1 MDGYRPKIEVR
12 RDERDHA
19 FAAER
24 PHALYVDG
32 GFMWWLIPESA
43 DAWEQYAADAEVGAR
58 LRTATGDGVRAEQDP
73 KIPLRVRLSGDET
86 DGHWYVW
93 FHTEADALAFIAQ
106 VNGVSVGGDVP
117 SDPSTEGMLVRS
129 GQWLIDNDPDGQT
142 WERWAAPDWWRCAID
157 LEDSPRP
164 EFIYIVRRIVPSPA
178 PPEPENVPWFLA
190 LGRKVDGSPERIVE
204 VGCDD
209 AAGPWVRFG
218 SPLGARM
225 NVAAMFPDAPDGTV
239 TVLRDPS
246 TSPASPAS
254 SQGQDS

>member
-1 MDGYRPKIEVR
+1 MDGYRPKIEV
-12 RDERDHA
+12 ERNDDHVHRLTVEG
-19 FAAER
+19 FRGSWLTDAE
-24 PHALYVDG
+24 
-32 GFMWWLIPESA
+32 A

-142 WERWAAPDWWRCAID
+142 WERLFYGRWHRDHCGGAIPDN
-157 LEDSPRP
+157 PYP
-164 EFIYIVRRIVPSPA
+164 VRRIVPPPA
-178 PPEPENVPWFLA
+178 PPEPAVEDVALFEAIERGLTATSAPSGVPMELN
-190 LGRKVDGSPERIVE
+190 GDTIVFRDRQ
-204 VGCDD
+204 GCWRLMYDD
-209 AAGPWVRFG
+209 AGHGEENRPFV
-218 SPLGARM
+218 
-225 NVAAMFPDAPDGTV
+225 NPDGTV

-246 TSPASPAS
+246 TSPAS
-254 SQGQDS
+254 QEQDS